1 MLRLRGQSKRDL
13 GERVEM
19 PSLIDD
25 GSDLA
30 WRAGTVE
37 RRLHWLQL
45 TNPAP
50 RLPRAES
57 GSGSALRDD
66 EDDLLHTPRG
76 KVQTGESEDDLDL
89 IKHQHNICPTSDSG
103 AALTCRMTS

>member
-19 PSLIDD
+19 PSPIDD

-66 EDDLLHTPRG
+66 EMTKMTCFTLPEVRYGQANPR
-76 KVQTGESEDDLDL
+76 T
-89 IKHQHNICPTSDSG
+89 I
-103 AALTCRMTS
+103 